1 MLFQDIR
8 YALRVLIKNPG
19 FTTVAIAT
27 LALGIG
33 VNTAIFSVVY
43 GVLLRPLPYA
53 SGRQLVVL
61 HQTSRKSKGQDI
73 PFSVKEIQDYRQSHT
88 LDQVVEHHSM
98 VFLLLSKNS
107 AERVQTGVVSA
118 NFFEVLGVKPLLGR
132 TFVPADEDPGAT
144 PVLVLTYK
152 YWQERHGGDPNIVG
166 RVFEMNNKPHTVIG
180 VLPPIPQYPAE
191 SDIYMPTSQCPFRS
205 APAFIANR
213 RARMMIAFGR
223 LKPGVTLQ
231 QAQADLSTVA
241 GQMRQSYP
249 DFYPPSESY
258 GIGAG
263 DLQDEL
269 TQRARKTLLV
279 LLAGAGLVLLIACAN
294 VANLLLARLLKLER
308 ELAVRSALGATRAR
322 LMRQLL
328 TESVTLSVAGGVLG
342 LLLAPLA
349 LRVLVQFA
357 ARFSTRAI
365 EVKMDGPVLLFTFLI
380 SIATGLLFG
389 FAPAFSSGR
398 NIGDAMKQGGGRSTS
413 SRARQSLRAALVI
426 AQVAVSFMLLIG
438 AGLMIRSFARL
449 EEVNPGFNPRHVLT
463 LRVSPGFTRY
473 NQNTLQPLMDSI
485 TTKVRAVP
493 GVESVAFASNFPF
506 SPTGIVGGPGN
517 VDFQIEGRPVPPG
530 ELTPQ
535 VDTTN
540 VASDYFSA
548 IRQPIVR
555 GRNFNDHDHAKSLKV
570 AIINQAMARHR
581 WGAEDPI
588 GRRITFD
595 RGATW
600 ITIVGVV
607 RDVREYGLDLPPGD
621 ELYMPVRQQG
631 FTNSLVVRTA
641 SDPMAAAPL
650 VRAAI
655 RDLDP
660 LIAVDRIDSIEHM
673 EYESMGSPRVTT
685 ILLSLFAG
693 LAMLI
698 SACGI
703 AAAMALQVSQ
713 RRSELGLRMA
723 LGASRTGLVGM
734 VVRQGLTLAAVGTGI
749 GIAGAGV
756 LSRLLSSL
764 LFATSPTDLATF
776 AGVAVVF
783 LSVAAVASFVPA
795 RQVTAIDPLT
805 ALRQD

>member
-1 MLFQDIR
+1 MLLQDIR
-8 YALRVLIKNPG
+8 YALRVLLKNPG
-19 FTTVAIAT
+19 FTAVAIAT

-61 HQTSRKSKGQDI
+61 HQSSRKSKGQDI
-73 PFSVKEIQDYRQSHT
+73 PFSVKEILDYRRSHT

-118 NFFEVLGVKPLLGR
+118 NFFDVLGVKPLLGR

-152 YWQERHGGDPNIVG
+152 YWHERHGGDPNIVG

-205 APAFIANR
+205 APTFIANR
-213 RARMMIAFGR
+213 RARMMTAFGR
-223 LKPGVTLQ
+223 LKAGVTLQ

-249 DFYPPSESY
+249 DYYPANDGY
-258 GIGAG
+258 GVEAGA
-263 DLQDEL
+263 LQDEL
-269 TQRARKTLLV
+269 THRARKTLLV

-328 TESVTLSVAGGVLG
+328 TESVTLSAAGGALG

-365 EVKMDGPVLLFTFLI
+365 EVKIDGPVLLFTFLI

-398 NIGDAMKQGGGRSTS
+398 NIGDAMKQGGGRTTS

-449 EEVNPGFNPRHVLT
+449 EEVNPGFDPRHTLT

-473 NQNTLQPLMDSI
+473 NPTTLQALMDSI
-485 TTKVRAVP
+485 TAKVRAVP

-506 SPTGIVGGPGN
+506 SPTGIVSGPGN
-517 VDFQIEGRPVPPG
+517 VDFQIEGRPAPPG

-535 VDTTN
+535 VDTTTI
-540 VASDYFSA
+540 ASDYFSA

-555 GRNFNDHDHAKSLKV
+555 GRDFSDHDDAKSLKV

-595 RGATW
+595 QGKTW
-600 ITIVGVV
+600 ITIAGVV

-655 RDLDP
+655 HDVDP
-660 LIAVDRIDSIEHM
+660 LIAVDRIDSVEHM

-693 LAMLI
+693 LALLI

-703 AAAMALQVSQ
+703 AAVMALSVSQ

-723 LGASRTGLVGM
+723 LGASRAGLVGM
-734 VVRQGLTLAAVGTGI
+734 VVRQGLTLAVLGTAI
-749 GIAGAGV
+749 GVAGAAV

-764 LFATSPTDLATF
+764 LFATSPTDFATF
-776 AGVAVVF
+776 VGVAAVF

-795 RQVTAIDPLT
+795 RQVTGIDPLT
-805 ALRQD
+805 ALRQE

>member
-1 MLFQDIR
+1 MLLQDIR
-8 YALRVLIKNPG
+8 YALRVLLKNPG
-19 FTTVAIAT
+19 FTVVAIAT

-61 HQTSRKSKGQDI
+61 HQSSRRSKGQDI
-73 PFSVKEIQDYRQSHT
+73 PYSVKEIQDYRQSHT

-98 VFLLLSKNS
+98 VFLLLTKNS

-118 NFFEVLGVKPLLGR
+118 NFFDVLGVKPLLGR

-152 YWQERHGGDPNIVG
+152 YWHERHGGDPSVVG

-205 APAFIANR
+205 APGFIANR
-213 RARMMIAFGR
+213 RARMMTAFGR
-223 LKPGVTLQ
+223 LKPGVTLP

-249 DFYPPSESY
+249 DFYPAGDGY

-263 DLQDEL
+263 ALQDEL

-328 TESVTLSVAGGVLG
+328 TESVTLSAAGGALG

-365 EVKMDGPVLLFTFLI
+365 EVKIDGPVLLFTFLI

-398 NIGDAMKQGGGRSTS
+398 NIGDAMKQGGGRTTP

-449 EEVNPGFNPRHVLT
+449 EEVNPGFNPRNVLT
-463 LRVSPGFTRY
+463 LRLSPGFTRY
-473 NQNTLQPLMDSI
+473 NQNTLQALMDSV
-485 TTKVRAVP
+485 TAKVRAVP

-506 SPTGIVGGPGN
+506 SPTGIVSGPGN
-517 VDFQIEGRPVPPG
+517 IDFQIEGRPVPTG

-535 VDTTN
+535 VDTTIIS
-540 VASDYFSA
+540 SDYFSA

-555 GRNFNDHDHAKSLKV
+555 GRDFNDHDDAKSLKV

-595 RGATW
+595 RGTTW
-600 ITIVGVV
+600 ITIAGVV
-607 RDVREYGLDLPPGD
+607 RDVREYGLDVPPGD

-631 FTNSLVVRTA
+631 FSNNLVVRTA

-655 RDLDP
+655 RDVDP
-660 LIAVDRIDSIEHM
+660 LIAVDRIDTIEHM
-673 EYESMGSPRVTT
+673 EYESAGSPRVTT

-703 AAAMALQVSQ
+703 AAVMALSVSQ

-723 LGASRTGLVGM
+723 LGASRAGLVGM
-734 VVRQGLTLAAVGTGI
+734 RVRQGLTLAVLGTAI
-749 GIAGAGV
+749 GIAGAAV

-776 AGVAVVF
+776 VGVAAAF
-783 LSVAAVASFVPA
+783 LSVAAIASFVPA
-795 RQVTAIDPLT
+795 RQVTAIDPLA
-805 ALRQD
+805 ALRQE